1 MCLLHPWVELG
12 SLRLGEERRKTE
24 QTCPGPGPVALP
36 GTGLLRDTGL
46 WDLRF
51 MGGVTGKSPQEGVSQ
66 AGLQVRLLGTMDAR
80 PPGLGCSEERVGG
93 RGGQGGVT
101 PPGHTWATQRTQHMR
116 MGLHGVGGR
125 GCGLQRKG
133 GVRGPGEM
141 TGLPR
146 GGVGGKRGPE
156 PSWAAGGRGTYTE
169 VIPTW
174 PAPSPLSQPHGMV
187 HTEKTERRK

>member
-1 MCLLHPWVELG
+1 M
-12 SLRLGEERRKTE
+12 
-24 QTCPGPGPVALP
+24 ALP
-36 GTGLLRDTGL
+36 ESGVLRDAGL
-46 WDLRF
+46 WAQRF
-51 MGGVTGKSPQEGVSQ
+51 MGGVMGKSPQERVSQ

-80 PPGLGCSEERVGG
+80 LPGLGGSEERVGG
-93 RGGQGGVT
+93 WGGRAGSPLQGTHGA
-101 PPGHTWATQRTQHMR
+101 HRTQHMR

-125 GCGLQRKG
+125 GCGLQGKG

-141 TGLPR
+141 TELPR

-156 PSWAAGGRGTYTE
+156 PGWAAGGRGTYTE